1 MPTRQTPRL
10 AHIVLLVCFLFAPGC
25 ILNPVTGK
33 KQLTLISRSDEIAMG
48 VSTAPKF
55 EKEFGGKV
63 DSLQLQQYIAKVGAK
78 LADVSDRPMPYEYAL
93 LSSDVPNAFALP
105 GGKIYV
111 TAGLF
116 KHMRNERQLA
126 AVLAHETVH
135 VAARHSVQGM
145 QRQMGAS
152 IFVDLVGA
160 LVGGEGAET
169 ARASSK
175 IAASMTTLHYGRDD
189 ESESDKFG
197 LKYMQNA
204 GYNPWGMV
212 ELLELLQSLSKSQ
225 PGLFGDLLASH
236 PLTSTRI
243 RDVRNILPQSYSTY
257 SPRTPDP
264 HTKRFEQMQGLLVSA
279 TKK

>member
-1 MPTRQTPRL
+1 MKSFFRP
-10 AHIVLLVCFLFAPGC
+10 AFIVLLLCFLFAPGC
-25 ILNPVTGK
+25 TLNPVTGQ
-33 KQLTLISRSDEIAMG
+33 KQITLIPRSDEIALG
-48 VSTAPKF
+48 INAAPQF

-63 DSLQLQQYIAKVGAK
+63 DNAQLQQYIRNVGAK
-78 LADVSDRPMPYEYAL
+78 LAAVSDRPMPYEYAL
-93 LSSDVPNAFALP
+93 LSSDIPNAFALP

-111 TAGLF
+111 TVGLF

-135 VAARHSVQGM
+135 VAAQHSVQGM

-152 IFVDLVGA
+152 IFVDLIDIL

-169 ARASSK
+169 ARAGSK
-175 IAASMTTLHYGRDD
+175 IAASMATLHYGRDD
-189 ESESDKFG
+189 ESESDRYG
-197 LKYMQNA
+197 LKYMQHA

-225 PGLFGDLLASH
+225 PGLFGDLFASH

-243 RDVRNILPQSYSTY
+243 NDVRGILPRSYPSYSG
-257 SPRTPDP
+257 RTPDP
-264 HTKRFEQMQGLLVSA
+264 HTKRFMQMRELLLSA